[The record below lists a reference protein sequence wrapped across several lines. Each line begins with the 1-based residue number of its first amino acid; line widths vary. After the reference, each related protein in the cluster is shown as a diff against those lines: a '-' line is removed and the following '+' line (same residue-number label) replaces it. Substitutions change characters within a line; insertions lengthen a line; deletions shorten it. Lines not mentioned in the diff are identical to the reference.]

1 MSSPVA
7 QVRKMLL
14 LVPEAWRAGTKGLP
28 LEKAVRVTG
37 ARGPKEVEA
46 IVAALGQME
55 FGPSLPDAT
64 LLVSVEEGRVFVD
77 RAMHLT
83 SPPPLSLREA
93 AALIAAL
100 RPFGKSA
107 GKAVASA
114 ARKLQRAVPEA
125 FRKTAETL
133 ARAMDYPVDPPGEWA
148 DSLAE
153 AIERRLEVVVDY
165 RAEASGTAAQRTL
178 EPRVVFHKDGHWY
191 LAAWNPAKG
200 EEHLYRLDR
209 IASVVIGT
217 RFFGEHKGPPV
228 DRFRTRSLYFLSGSE
243 RDVSVRFSGEG
254 AALALEQW
262 PERATRNPDGS
273 VTVTARLAPGN
284 FLLGWVL
291 GYGGQA
297 EVAGPPDVREQLR
310 ARVEELERL
319 YAG

>member
-1 MSSPVA
+1 MSNPVG
-7 QVRKMLL
+7 QVRKMLI
-14 LVPEAWRAGTKGLP
+14 LVPEAWRAGPKGLP

-37 ARGPKEVEA
+37 ARGPKEVEE

-55 FGPSLPDAT
+55 FGPSLPDAA
-64 LLVSVEEGRVFVD
+64 LLVSIEDGRVFVD

-83 SPPPLSLREA
+83 SPPPLSLREG

-100 RPFGKSA
+100 RPFGKTA

-114 ARKLQRAVPEA
+114 ARKLQRAVPET

-133 ARAMDYPVDPPGEWA
+133 ARSMDYPVDPPGEWA

-153 AIERRLEVVVDY
+153 AIERRLEVSVDY
-165 RAEASGTAAQRTL
+165 RAEASGTVANRTL
-178 EPRVVFHKDGHWY
+178 EPRAVFHKDGHWY
-191 LAAWNPAKG
+191 LAAWNVAKG
-200 EEHLYRLDR
+200 EEHLYRLNR
-209 IASVVIGT
+209 IAAVIVGT
-217 RFFGEHKGPPV
+217 RFFGNHKGPPL
-228 DRFRTRSLYFLSGSE
+228 DRFRARQLYFQSGSE

-254 AALALEQW
+254 AALAMEQW

-273 VTVTARLAPGN
+273 VTVTARLTPGN
-284 FLLGWVL
+284 FLIGWVL

-297 EVAGPPDVREQLR
+297 EVSGPADVREQLR
-310 ARVEELERL
+310 ARVEELAAI

>member
-1 MSSPVA
+1 MSNPVG

-28 LEKAVRVTG
+28 LEKAVRITG
-37 ARGPKEVEA
+37 ARSTKEVEEL
-46 IVAALGQME
+46 VAALGDMD
-55 FGPSLPDAT
+55 FGPSLPDAA
-64 LLVSVEEGRVFVD
+64 LLVSIEEGRVHVD
-77 RAMHLT
+77 RALHLS
-83 SPPPLSLREA
+83 SPPPLSLREG

-100 RPFGKSA
+100 RPFERNA

-114 ARKLQRAVPEA
+114 ARKLQRAVPET
-125 FRKTAETL
+125 FRKTAATL
-133 ARAMDYPVDPPGEWA
+133 ARAMDFPADPPGEWA
-148 DSLAE
+148 DALSG
-153 AIERRLEVVVDY
+153 AIDRRVEITVDY
-165 RAEASGTAAQRTL
+165 RAEATGTVARRTL
-178 EPRVVFHKDGHWY
+178 EPRDVFHRAGHWY
-191 LAAWNPAKG
+191 LVAWNVAKG

-209 IASVVIGT
+209 IASVTVGAR
-217 RFFGEHKGPPV
+217 RFEEHKGPPV
-228 DRFRTRSLYFLSGSE
+228 DRSRSRRLYFQSGSE

-262 PERATRNPDGS
+262 PERSTRNPDGS

-297 EVAGPPDVREQLR
+297 EVAGPPDVREQMR
-310 ARVEELERL
+310 ARVAELART

>member
-1 MSSPVA
+1 MSSPVD

-14 LVPEAWRAGTKGLP
+14 LVPEAWRTGTKGLP

-37 ARGPKEVEA
+37 ARSTKEVEE

-55 FGPSLPDAT
+55 FGPSLPDAA
-64 LLVSVEEGRVFVD
+64 LLVSVEDGRVFVD
-77 RAMHLT
+77 RAMHLQ
-83 SPPPLSLREA
+83 SPPPLSLREG

-114 ARKLQRAVPEA
+114 ARKLQRAIPET

-153 AIERRLEVVVDY
+153 AIERRLEVTVDY
-165 RAEASGTAAQRTL
+165 RAEGSGTAAQRTL
-178 EPRVVFHKDGHWY
+178 EPRAVFHKDGHWY
-191 LAAWNPAKG
+191 LAAWNVAKG

-209 IASVVIGT
+209 IAAVVVGT
-217 RFFGEHKGPPV
+217 RFFGDHKGPPL
-228 DRFRTRSLYFLSGSE
+228 DRFRTRRLYFQSGSE

-262 PERATRNPDGS
+262 PERATRSPDGS

-297 EVAGPPDVREQLR
+297 EVAGPDDVREQLR
-310 ARVEELERL
+310 ARVEELARR